1 MLPADERIMQ
11 VRRKRKTKNLKR
23 NRKTHTYLARGAAF
37 FWELG
42 TPWGP
47 PEALGAVGWTPV
59 SPGVGAGTSM
69 VVSAHGAS
77 TEPPASAPDAERGSV
92 GPSGATGCGGA
103 SDLPP
108 NALSPS

>member
-1 MLPADERIMQ
+1 VLPVDERIMQ

-47 PEALGAVGWTPV
+47 PEALGAVG
-59 SPGVGAGTSM
+59 
-69 VVSAHGAS
+69 
-77 TEPPASAPDAERGSV
+77 
-92 GPSGATGCGGA
+92 
-103 SDLPP
+103 
-108 NALSPS
+108 